1 MELVYRPKLKA
12 HERPTI
18 QSAQDAYDIFLEHWN
33 PNTIELLEEF
43 KLLLVNRAHRVL
55 GILSLSTG
63 GTCMAVVDAKLVFVA
78 ALKGL
83 AAGIILC
90 HNHPS
95 QNLTPSEYDRKMTE
109 QIREAGKLLGI
120 KVLDHL
126 IISPHEYYSF
136 SDEGLLYS
144 ILFLPNVLIIHTIYH
159 KINFPY
165 LLQRPARIYS
175 ERNIH
180 SQFKFFCHEHSTSNS
195 NQI

>member
-1 MELVYRPKLKA
+1 MKVTEVELVYRSKLKA

-18 QSAQDAYDIFLEHWN
+18 RSSQDAYVIFLEHWN
-33 PNTIELLEEF
+33 ANTIELLEEF

-83 AAGIILC
+83 ASGVILC

-95 QNLTPSEYDRKMTE
+95 QNLKPSEHDRKMTE
-109 QIREAGKLLGI
+109 QLSEAGKLLGI

-126 IISPHEYYSF
+126 VISPHAYYSF
-136 SDEGLLYS
+136 SDEGLL
-144 ILFLPNVLIIHTIYH
+144 
-159 KINFPY
+159 
-165 LLQRPARIYS
+165 
-175 ERNIH
+175 
-180 SQFKFFCHEHSTSNS
+180 
-195 NQI
+195 